1 MQNKV
6 IMRAAVLL
14 GLGLLGAA
22 SVQAQDA
29 GARQRELQLQLD
41 RAAPAVPAPSEPL
54 VQKKEPSPNAQKV
67 AIQGFVF
74 KGNTLLT
81 DAQLQDVVK
90 PWTQTSITFSDL
102 KDVTTAI
109 QNFYAKNHRVA
120 LANLPPQDIQDGQ
133 IVIEITEGKLGSVQV
148 GPAVEGA
155 ALRAN
160 ADMARRYFIT
170 RRDGSPYIDTRP
182 LERGLL
188 LLNELPGVQA
198 AGEFQAGTGAGESN
212 FRVKLGD
219 GPLFSGQAGLS
230 NFGSP
235 STGVEQANVNLA
247 LNNPSGQ
254 GDQAT
259 LDASQSMGSSYAQ
272 LGYALPLGHAGWRVG
287 AQLSALSYQTLS
299 GWSAVQTQGS
309 ASTLGATASYAL
321 RRAATSTANL
331 RLSFEDRR
339 YSNSQLEQNIS
350 DYQISV
356 VTAGL
361 NGNFADS
368 AHSSVSYSVTLTAG
382 NLSINNPTQAAQDIA
397 GPATAGDY
405 QKLGFYVSR
414 HQELTSLPKTSW
426 MISAYGQLANKNLNS
441 SEQIYL
447 GGPYAVR
454 AYPVAQGGGSQGIIL
469 STELQHRYN
478 EHWQAGVF
486 ADLGLVD
493 QFVNA
498 YSGWQG
504 LTNANNSYQIGGVGP
519 IVRYTHQRWTV
530 NALAAFRLGENPLY
544 NASGQQL
551 NADNAYRAVQAW
563 VKASYAF

>member
-1 MQNKV
+1 MKNKV
-6 IMRAAVLL
+6 IVRAGVLM
-14 GLGLLGAA
+14 GLSLLGATA
-22 SVQAQDA
+22 AQAQDA
-29 GARQRELQLQLD
+29 GARQREQQLQLD
-41 RAAPAVPAPSEPL
+41 RAPPAVPVPSERP
-54 VQKKEPSPNAQKV
+54 VEKKEPKANEQKV
-67 AIQGFVF
+67 LIQGFVF

-81 DAQLQDVVK
+81 DAQLQALVK
-90 PWTQTSITFSDL
+90 PWTRSNITFSDL

-120 LANLPPQDIQDGQ
+120 LATVPPQDIQDGK
-133 IVIEITEGKLGSVQV
+133 IVIEITEGKLGAVLV
-148 GPAVEGA
+148 GPAKEGA
-155 ALRAN
+155 ALRVN
-160 ADMARRYFIT
+160 TDMARRYIIT
-170 RRDGSPYIDTRP
+170 RRDDSPYIDTKP

-212 FRVKLGD
+212 FRVKLSD

-259 LDASQSMGSSYAQ
+259 LDASLSMGSTYAQ
-272 LGYALPLGHAGWRVG
+272 LGYSLPVGHAGWRVG
-287 AQLSALSYQTLS
+287 AQASALSYQTLS
-299 GWSAVQTQGS
+299 GLTAVQTQGA

-331 RLSFEDRR
+331 RLSYEDRR

-350 DYQISV
+350 DYQISA

-361 NGNFADS
+361 NGNFADT
-368 AHSSVSYSVTLTAG
+368 AKSSLSYSLTLTLG
-382 NLSINNPTQAAQDIA
+382 NLSINNPTQAAQDAA
-397 GPATAGDY
+397 GPGTAGGY
-405 QKLGFYVSR
+405 QKLGFYISR
-414 HQELTSLPKTSW
+414 NQELTFLPNTTWLVSV
-426 MISAYGQLANKNLNS
+426 YGQLANKNLNS

-454 AYPVAQGGGSQGIIL
+454 AYPVAQGGGSQGVIL

-486 ADLGLVD
+486 ADLGMVD
-493 QFVNA
+493 QFINA

-504 LTNANNSYQIGGVGP
+504 LSNANNSYQIGGVGP
-519 IVRYTHQRWTV
+519 IVRYTYQRWTV
-530 NALAAFRLGENPLY
+530 NALAAFRLGDNPLY

-551 NADNAYRAVQAW
+551 NADNAYRTVQAW